1 MKAIRKS
8 ITGMCADATACFPTW
23 QIKRLKKEWL
33 VDRILL
39 RGVTNEGEIVVTPV
53 WIATDHFKKKYM
65 MDGITGTLYREDG
78 SCLTSDHLK
87 LLEIR
92 HEDGLE
98 QVILATKNTKA
109 MGGA

>member
-8 ITGMCADATACFPTW
+8 ITGMCADATACYPTW
-23 QIKRLKKEWL
+23 QINRLKKNWL
-33 VDRILL
+33 VDRVLM

-53 WIATDHFKKKYM
+53 TIATDHTHKKYM

-87 LLEIR
+87 LLEVR
-92 HEDGLE
+92 NEDGLE

>member
-1 MKAIRKS
+1 MKLIRKS
-8 ITGMCADATACFPTW
+8 IAGMCADATSCFPTW
-23 QIKRLKKEWL
+23 QIKRLKKNWL
-33 VDRILL
+33 VDRVLM

-53 WIATDHFKKKYM
+53 AIATDHKRKQYM

-78 SCLTSDHLK
+78 SCLTSDHLR
-87 LLEIR
+87 LLEVR

-98 QVILATKNTKA
+98 KVILATKNTKA

>member
-1 MKAIRKS
+1 MKTIRKS

-53 WIATDHFKKKYM
+53 TIATDHFKKKYM
-65 MDGITGTLYREDG
+65 MDGITGTLYRENG
-78 SCLTSDHLK
+78 TCLTSDHLK

-92 HEDGLE
+92 PEDGLE
-98 QVILATKNTKA
+98 EVILATKNTKA

>member
-1 MKAIRKS
+1 MKSIRKS

-53 WIATDHFKKKYM
+53 RIATDHTYKKYM

-92 HEDGLE
+92 PEDGLE

>member
-23 QIKRLKKEWL
+23 QIKRLKKNWL
-33 VDRILL
+33 IDRVLM

-53 WIATDHFKKKYM
+53 TIATDHTNKKYM

-87 LLEIR
+87 LLEVR
-92 HEDGLE
+92 NEDGLE